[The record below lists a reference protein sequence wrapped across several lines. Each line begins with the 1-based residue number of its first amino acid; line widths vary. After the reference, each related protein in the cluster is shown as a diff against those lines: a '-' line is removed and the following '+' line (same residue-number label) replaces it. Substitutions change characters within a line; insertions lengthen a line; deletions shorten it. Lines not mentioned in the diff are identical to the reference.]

1 MTLDFFEKYFGRA
14 VFIAATLTMAL
25 AFAEAF
31 ARLFGRSL
39 IAWTYSAG
47 RLLEL
52 SAILLIFVVVQLL
65 RQIRDQLRAGRE
77 TAS

>member
-1 MTLDFFEKYFGRA
+1 MTLEIIDKYIGRA
-14 VFIAATLTMAL
+14 VFILATLTMFL

-31 ARLFGRSL
+31 AQLFGHSL

-52 SAILLIFVVVQLL
+52 SAILLIFVIVQLL
-65 RQIRDQLRAGRE
+65 RQIRDQLRA
-77 TAS
+77 S